1 MKNKK
6 IVTAIQTSVQ
16 AINENRPDEKVINLS
31 QSSQLLGEKSVL
43 DSLDLFMFTVELESQ
58 LKSVGIDINVM
69 SVIESVI
76 SENNEISLSSFVTKL
91 EKL

>member
-1 MKNKK
+1 MKNKT
-6 IVTAIQTSVQ
+6 IDTAIQTSVQ

>member
-6 IVTAIQTSVQ
+6 IDTAIQTSVQ